1 MSAPRVLVT
10 GGGRGIGRA
19 IALRFARE
27 GGHVAVAARTSEQLD
42 AVVAEI
48 ERAGGVG
55 LAAQM
60 NVRDHGSVEAA
71 VYRAIEFTGG
81 TLDVLVNNA
90 GVFDMK
96 PIEETGVDLFQRM
109 LEVNLLGA
117 FYVTT
122 EALDALEESER
133 GHVLNIASVA
143 AKQGFRGCTAYG
155 ASKYGLRGFGDSLRE
170 EVRDKGIRVTTVY
183 PGQTDTDAW
192 NGVAGDWD
200 RGKMNPPEAVA
211 DVVWDTWRAG
221 ADANVDDV
229 DVPGS
234 TESGQFPPDS
244 PRIGRELS

>member
-10 GGGRGIGRA
+10 GGSKGIGRA

-27 GGHVAVAARTSEQLD
+27 GSRVVVASRNSELLD

-48 ERAGGVG
+48 EEAGGQG

-81 TLDVLVNNA
+81 AVDVLVNNA
-90 GVFDMK
+90 GVFDLK
-96 PIEETGVDLFQRM
+96 PIEDTSVDLFQRM

-133 GHVLNIASVA
+133 AHVFNIASVA
-143 AKQGFRGCTAYG
+143 AKRGFPGCTAYG

-170 EVRDKGIRVTTVY
+170 DVRDKGIRVTTVY

-192 NGVAGDWD
+192 NGVEGDWD
-200 RGKMNPPEAVA
+200 RSTMDPPEAVA
-211 DVVWDTWRAG
+211 DVIWDTWNAP
-221 ADANVDDV
+221 ADANIDDV
-229 DVPGS
+229 DVPDRS
-234 TESGQFPPDS
+234 TRDAPA
-244 PRIGRELS
+244 